1 MTREIKTALQPI
13 AEMIGALA
21 PRLRGALVE
30 QLVDELARER
40 PDSGSRKARVLD
52 TLVAEALPDTPLPT
66 RVRASPKLARCVSA
80 LPEATMALA
89 CDVVTVAE
97 IILTAPDLTDDLLIR
112 VCAPERQDHMK
123 IIAGRT
129 VVSPP
134 LADSIVEHGESATV
148 LVLVKNA
155 GAQVTPRAFGRLAE
169 LSAGDA
175 AIRSALVQ
183 RADCPPDI
191 AGRLVPAGSG
201 ALPEGDDLIAA
212 LQGLAGN
219 SDMVPAMDLLMRCI
233 GRDRD
238 AGRKILER
246 DDEKTFGAVCHFAG
260 VDADTYEALIGA
272 WRVSAGKSTADVHK
286 APVRF
291 RLMRPAE
298 IDRAIARLPLARM
311 RMTEVAV
318 G

>member
-1 MTREIKTALQPI
+1 MSQDIKTNLQPI
-13 AEMIGALA
+13 AAMIGALA
-21 PRLRGALVE
+21 PKLRGALVE
-30 QLVDELARER
+30 QLVDDIARDR
-40 PDSGSRKARVLD
+40 PDTGSRKAQVLD
-52 TLVAEALPDTPLPT
+52 TLVASALPDTPLPT

-80 LPEATMALA
+80 LPEATLALA

-97 IILTAPDLTDDLLIR
+97 TILTAPDLSDDMMMR

-123 IIAGRT
+123 ILAGRA

-134 LADSIVEHGESATV
+134 LAETILRHGEAATV
-148 LVLVKNA
+148 LVLVRNA
-155 GAQVTPRAFGRLAE
+155 GAQVPSQAFGRLAE

-175 AIRSALVQ
+175 AIRTAVMQ
-183 RADCPPDI
+183 RADCPAEI
-191 AGRLVPAGSG
+191 SHRLTTVTTGD
-201 ALPEGDDLIAA
+201 LPTGDDLIAT
-212 LQGLAGN
+212 LQGLADKGQV
-219 SDMVPAMDLLMRCI
+219 VPAMDLLMRCI

-246 DDEKTFGAVCHFAG
+246 DDEKTFGAICHVAG
-260 VDADTYEALIGA
+260 VDADTYESLIGA
-272 WRVSAGKSTADVHK
+272 WRVATGKSTADVHK

-298 IDRAIARLPLARM
+298 IDRAISRLPLARM
-311 RMTEVAV
+311 RVTEVAV